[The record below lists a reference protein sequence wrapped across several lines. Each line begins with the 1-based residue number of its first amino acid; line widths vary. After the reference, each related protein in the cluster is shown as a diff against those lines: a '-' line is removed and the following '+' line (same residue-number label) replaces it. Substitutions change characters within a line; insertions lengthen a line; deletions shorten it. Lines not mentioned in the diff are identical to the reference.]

1 MKKRYL
7 LPLLAMLLLCACQE
21 NTVVPANPEGTAEAS
36 QTKEPASLPAEGFW
50 TPVDG
55 ETVDWTWH
63 GQELVIPY
71 DETAFQNAPD
81 RAELTD
87 PESLRMREAIQVTA
101 QTATVDGQKVVY
113 GDRGG
118 SQKQRM
124 TGDGKVLISKG
135 FTQLWVTTTQGS
147 WQESDYCNLNHDL
160 ILSPDE
166 SRLAY
171 SSGIEEQTAFD
182 WQVYQCDLASCQTVQ
197 LTDDP
202 YYSYEV
208 LGYLDDETILC
219 LRTARND
226 LGGRALVA
234 VDAAGEKKLLSLA
247 GNTTAACQGGSVLCL
262 GGSEDVLYRW
272 SDRDTLERVGSLPES
287 GLPVYWASTP
297 LSPTGDLAAWVFSVA
312 GGELQLLLIDPATG
326 HRTAAALPAW
336 ERTPEEAKIFWQDE
350 TTLLVQLSD
359 EEDGVTHTAAWSYTL
374 PA

>member
-1 MKKRYL
+1 MRKRYV

-21 NTVVPANPEGTAEAS
+21 NTVVPANTEGTAERP
-36 QTKEPASLPAEGFW
+36 QTAEAAAPAAGYW

-63 GQELVIPY
+63 GQELVLPY
-71 DETAFQNAPD
+71 DQTAFQSAPD
-81 RAELTD
+81 RVELTD

-113 GDRGG
+113 GDLGG

-124 TGDGKVLISKG
+124 TSDGKVLISKG

-171 SSGIEEQTAFD
+171 SSGIEEKTAFD
-182 WQVYQCDLASCQTVQ
+182 WQVYQCDLASRRTVQ

-202 YYSYEV
+202 AYSYEV

-234 VDAAGEKKLLSLA
+234 VDTAGEKKLLSLV
-247 GNTTAACQGGSVLCL
+247 GSTTAECQGGSVLCL

-287 GLPVYWASTP
+287 GLPVYWCSTP
-297 LSPTGDLAAWVFSVA
+297 LSPTGDLVAWVFSVG
-312 GGELQLLLIDPATG
+312 GGEPHLLLIDPATG
-326 HRTAAALPAW
+326 HRMAAALPAW
-336 ERTPEEAKIFWQDE
+336 ERTPEEAKVFWQDE
-350 TTLLVQLSD
+350 KTLLLRLSD

>member
-1 MKKRYL
+1 MKKRYVF
-7 LPLLAMLLLCACQE
+7 PLLAALLLCACQE
-21 NTVVPANPEGTAEAS
+21 NTVVPDNTEGTAAS
-36 QTKEPASLPAEGFW
+36 QTKQATPPPAAGTWKPVEAE
-50 TPVDG
+50 
-55 ETVDWTWH
+55 EVDWIWH

-71 DETAFQNAPD
+71 DQEAFQAAED

-87 PESLRMREAIQVTA
+87 PESLRMRDAIHVTA

-113 GDRGG
+113 GDLGG

-124 TGDGKVLISKG
+124 TSDGKVLISKG

-160 ILSPDE
+160 ILSSDE

-171 SSGIEEQTAFD
+171 SSGIEEKTAFD
-182 WQVYQCDLASCQTVQ
+182 WQVYQCDLASRQTVQ

-234 VDAAGEKKLLSLA
+234 VDTAGEKKLLSLA
-247 GNTTAACQGGSVLCL
+247 GSTTAECQGGSVLCL

-287 GLPVYWASTP
+287 GLPVYWCSTP
-297 LSPTGDLAAWVFSVA
+297 LSPTGDLVAWVFSVG
-312 GGELQLLLIDPATG
+312 GGEPHLLLIDPATG

-336 ERTPEEAKIFWQDE
+336 ERTPEEAKVFWQDE
-350 TTLLVQLSD
+350 KTLLLRLSD

>member
-1 MKKRYL
+1 MKKRYV
-7 LPLLAMLLLCACQE
+7 LPLLAALLLCACQE
-21 NTVVPANPEGTAEAS
+21 NTVVPDNTEGTAAS
-36 QTKEPASLPAEGFW
+36 QTKQATPPPAAGTWKPVEAE
-50 TPVDG
+50 
-55 ETVDWTWH
+55 EVDWIWH

-71 DETAFQNAPD
+71 DQEAFQAAED

-87 PESLRMREAIQVTA
+87 PESLRMRDAIHVTA

-113 GDRGG
+113 GDLGG

-124 TGDGKVLISKG
+124 TSDGKVLISKG

-171 SSGIEEQTAFD
+171 SSGIEEKTAFD
-182 WQVYQCDLASCQTVQ
+182 WQVYQCDLASRQTVQ

-234 VDAAGEKKLLSLA
+234 VDTAGEKKLLSLV
-247 GNTTAACQGGSVLCL
+247 GSTTAECQGGSVLCL

-287 GLPVYWASTP
+287 GLPVYWCSTP
-297 LSPTGDLAAWVFSVA
+297 LSPTGDLVAWVFSVG
-312 GGELQLLLIDPATG
+312 GGEPHLLLIDPATG

-336 ERTPEEAKIFWQDE
+336 ERTPEEAKVFWQDE
-350 TTLLVQLSD
+350 KTLLLRLSD

>member
-1 MKKRYL
+1 MKKRYV

-21 NTVVPANPEGTAEAS
+21 DTVVPANTEGTAERP
-36 QTKEPASLPAEGFW
+36 QTAEAAAPAAGSW

-71 DETAFQNAPD
+71 DEAAFQAAAD

-87 PESLRMREAIQVTA
+87 PESVRMKQAIQVTG

-124 TGDGKVLISKG
+124 TSDGKVLISKG

-171 SSGIEEQTAFD
+171 SSG
-182 WQVYQCDLASCQTVQ
+182 SRKRRP
-197 LTDDP
+197 LTGRSISVTWP
-202 YYSYEV
+202 A
-208 LGYLDDETILC
+208 
-219 LRTARND
+219 AR
-226 LGGRALVA
+226 RC
-234 VDAAGEKKLLSLA
+234 S
-247 GNTTAACQGGSVLCL
+247 
-262 GGSEDVLYRW
+262 
-272 SDRDTLERVGSLPES
+272 
-287 GLPVYWASTP
+287 
-297 LSPTGDLAAWVFSVA
+297 
-312 GGELQLLLIDPATG
+312 
-326 HRTAAALPAW
+326 
-336 ERTPEEAKIFWQDE
+336 
-350 TTLLVQLSD
+350 
-359 EEDGVTHTAAWSYTL
+359 
-374 PA
+374 

>member
-1 MKKRYL
+1 MKKRYV
-7 LPLLAMLLLCACQE
+7 LPLLAALLLCACQE
-21 NTVVPANPEGTAEAS
+21 NTVVPANTEGTAETP
-36 QTKEPASLPAEGFW
+36 QTPETAAPAAGTW

-55 ETVDWTWH
+55 ETVDWSWH

-71 DETAFQNAPD
+71 DQTAFQNAPD

-87 PESLRMREAIQVTA
+87 PESLRMQQAIQVTA
-101 QTATVDGQKVVY
+101 QTATVDGETVAY

-135 FTQLWVTTTQGS
+135 FTQLWVTTPEGS
-147 WQESDYCNLNHDL
+147 WQESDYCNLYHDL

-171 SSGIEEQTAFD
+171 SSGIEEKTAFD
-182 WQVYQCDLASCQTVQ
+182 WQVYQCDLASRQTVQ

-208 LGYLDDETILC
+208 LGYLDNETILC

-234 VDAAGEKKLLSLA
+234 VDTAGEKKLLSLVES
-247 GNTTAACQGGSVLCL
+247 TTAECQGGSVLCL

-287 GLPVYWASTP
+287 GLPVYWCSTP
-297 LSPTGDLAAWVFSVA
+297 LSPTGDLVAWVFSV
-312 GGELQLLLIDPATG
+312 GGGAPQLLLIDPATG
-326 HRTAAALPAW
+326 DRTAAALPAW
-336 ERTPEEAKIFWQDE
+336 ERTPEEAKVFWQDE
-350 TTLLVQLSD
+350 TTLLLRLSD
-359 EEDGVTHTAAWSYTL
+359 EEDGVTHTTAWSYTL

>member
-1 MKKRYL
+1 MKKRYVF
-7 LPLLAMLLLCACQE
+7 PLLAALLLCACQE
-21 NTVVPANPEGTAEAS
+21 NTVVPDNTEGTAAS
-36 QTKEPASLPAEGFW
+36 QTKQATPPPAAGTWKPVEAE
-50 TPVDG
+50 
-55 ETVDWTWH
+55 EVDWIWH

-71 DETAFQNAPD
+71 DQEAFQAAED

-87 PESLRMREAIQVTA
+87 PESLRMRDAIHVTA

-113 GDRGG
+113 GDLGG

-124 TGDGKVLISKG
+124 TSDGKVLISKG

-171 SSGIEEQTAFD
+171 SSGIEEKTAFD
-182 WQVYQCDLASCQTVQ
+182 WQVYQCDLASRQTVQ

-234 VDAAGEKKLLSLA
+234 VDTAGEKKLLSLV
-247 GNTTAACQGGSVLCL
+247 GSTTAECQGGSVLCL

-287 GLPVYWASTP
+287 GLPVYWCSTP
-297 LSPTGDLAAWVFSVA
+297 LSPTGDLVAWVFSVG
-312 GGELQLLLIDPATG
+312 GGEPHLLLIDPATG

-336 ERTPEEAKIFWQDE
+336 ERTPEEAKVFWQDE
-350 TTLLVQLSD
+350 KTLLLRLSD

>member
-1 MKKRYL
+1 MKKRYVF
-7 LPLLAMLLLCACQE
+7 PLLAALLLCACQE
-21 NTVVPANPEGTAEAS
+21 NTVVPDNTEGTAAS
-36 QTKEPASLPAEGFW
+36 QTKQATPPPAAGTWKPVEAE
-50 TPVDG
+50 
-55 ETVDWTWH
+55 EVDWIWH
-63 GQELVIPY
+63 GQDLVIPY
-71 DETAFQNAPD
+71 DQEAFQAAED

-87 PESLRMREAIQVTA
+87 PESLRMRDAIHVTA

-113 GDRGG
+113 GDLGG

-124 TGDGKVLISKG
+124 TSDGKVLISKG

-171 SSGIEEQTAFD
+171 SSGIEEKTAFD
-182 WQVYQCDLASCQTVQ
+182 WQVYQCDLASRQTVQ

-234 VDAAGEKKLLSLA
+234 VDTAGEKKLLSLV
-247 GNTTAACQGGSVLCL
+247 GSTTAECQGGSVLCL
-262 GGSEDVLYRW
+262 GGREDVLYRW

-287 GLPVYWASTP
+287 GLPVYWCSTP
-297 LSPTGDLAAWVFSVA
+297 LSPTGDLVAWVFSVG
-312 GGELQLLLIDPATG
+312 GGEPHLLLIDPATG

-336 ERTPEEAKIFWQDE
+336 ERTPEEAKVFWQDE
-350 TTLLVQLSD
+350 KTLLLRLSD

>member
-1 MKKRYL
+1 MKKRYV
-7 LPLLAMLLLCACQE
+7 LPLLAALLLCACQE
-21 NTVVPANPEGTAEAS
+21 NTVVPANTEGTAETP
-36 QTKEPASLPAEGFW
+36 QTPETAAPAAGTW

-55 ETVDWTWH
+55 ETVDWSWH

-71 DETAFQNAPD
+71 DQTAFQNAPD

-87 PESLRMREAIQVTA
+87 PESLRMQQAIQVTA
-101 QTATVDGQKVVY
+101 QTATVDGETVVY

-135 FTQLWVTTTQGS
+135 FTQLWVTTPEGS
-147 WQESDYCNLNHDL
+147 WQESDYCNLYHDL

-171 SSGIEEQTAFD
+171 SSGIEEKTAFD
-182 WQVYQCDLASCQTVQ
+182 WQVYQCDLASRQTVQ

-208 LGYLDDETILC
+208 LGYLDNETILC

-234 VDAAGEKKLLSLA
+234 VDTTGEKKLLSLVEYA
-247 GNTTAACQGGSVLCL
+247 TAQCQGGSVLCL
-262 GGSEDVLYRW
+262 GGGEDVLYRW

-287 GLPVYWASTP
+287 GLPVYWCSTP
-297 LSPTGDLAAWVFSVA
+297 LSPTGDLVAWVFSV
-312 GGELQLLLIDPATG
+312 GGGAPQLLLIDPATG
-326 HRTAAALPAW
+326 DRTAAALPAW
-336 ERTPEEAKIFWQDE
+336 ERTPEEAKVFWQDE
-350 TTLLVQLSD
+350 TTLLLRLSD
-359 EEDGVTHTAAWSYTL
+359 EEDGVTHTTAWSYTL

>member
-7 LPLLAMLLLCACQE
+7 LPLLAALLLCACQE

-36 QTKEPASLPAEGFW
+36 QTKEPASLPAEGTW

-55 ETVDWTWH
+55 EEVDWTWH

-71 DETAFQNAPD
+71 DQEAFQSAPD

-87 PESLRMREAIQVTA
+87 PESLRMREAMEVTA

-135 FTQLWVTTTQGS
+135 FTQLWVATPEGS

-166 SRLAY
+166 RRLAY
-171 SSGIEEQTAFD
+171 SSGIEEKTAFD
-182 WQVYQCDLASCQTVQ
+182 WQVYQCDLASRQTVQ

-202 YYSYEV
+202 AYSYEV
-208 LGYLDDETILC
+208 VGYLDDETVLC
-219 LRTARND
+219 LRTARSG
-226 LGGRALVA
+226 LGGRALVG
-234 VDAAGEKKLLSLA
+234 VDETGEETLLSLSD
-247 GNTTAACQGGSVLCL
+247 TATVQSRGSSVLCL

-272 SDRDTLERVGSLPES
+272 SDRDTLERVGSLPEN
-287 GLPVYWASTP
+287 GLPVHWSGSP
-297 LSPTGDLAAWVFSVA
+297 LSPSGDRAAWIFSA
-312 GGELQLLLIDPATG
+312 GGSEPQLLLIDPATG
-326 HRTAAALPAW
+326 QRTAAALPQW
-336 ERTPEEAKIFWQDE
+336 ERTPEDVTAFWQDE

-359 EEDGVTHTAAWSYTL
+359 EEDDVLYTAAWSYTL

>member
-1 MKKRYL
+1 MKKRYVF
-7 LPLLAMLLLCACQE
+7 PLLAALLLCACQE
-21 NTVVPANPEGTAEAS
+21 NTVVPDNTEGTAAS
-36 QTKEPASLPAEGFW
+36 QTKQATPPPAAGTWKPVEAE
-50 TPVDG
+50 
-55 ETVDWTWH
+55 EVDWIWH

-71 DETAFQNAPD
+71 DQEAFQAAEN

-87 PESLRMREAIQVTA
+87 PESLRMRDAIHVTA

-113 GDRGG
+113 GDLGG

-124 TGDGKVLISKG
+124 TSDGKVLISKG

-171 SSGIEEQTAFD
+171 SSGIEEKTAFD
-182 WQVYQCDLASCQTVQ
+182 WQVYQCDLASRQTVQ

-234 VDAAGEKKLLSLA
+234 VDTAGEKKLLSLA
-247 GNTTAACQGGSVLCL
+247 GSTTAECQGGSVLCL

-287 GLPVYWASTP
+287 GLPVYWCSTP
-297 LSPTGDLAAWVFSVA
+297 LSPTGDLVAWVFSVG
-312 GGELQLLLIDPATG
+312 GGEPHLLLIDPATG

-336 ERTPEEAKIFWQDE
+336 ERTPEEAKVFWQDE
-350 TTLLVQLSD
+350 KTLLLRLSD

>member
-1 MKKRYL
+1 MKKRYVF
-7 LPLLAMLLLCACQE
+7 PLLAALLLCACQE
-21 NTVVPANPEGTAEAS
+21 NTVVPDNTEGTAAS
-36 QTKEPASLPAEGFW
+36 QTKQATPPPAAGTWKPVEAE
-50 TPVDG
+50 
-55 ETVDWTWH
+55 EVDWIWH

-71 DETAFQNAPD
+71 DQEAFQAAED

-87 PESLRMREAIQVTA
+87 PESLRMRDAIHVTA

-113 GDRGG
+113 GDLGG

-124 TGDGKVLISKG
+124 TSDGKVLISKG

-171 SSGIEEQTAFD
+171 SSGIEEKTAFD
-182 WQVYQCDLASCQTVQ
+182 WQVYQCDLASRQTVQ

-234 VDAAGEKKLLSLA
+234 VDTAGEKKLLSLA
-247 GNTTAACQGGSVLCL
+247 GSTTAECQGGSVLCL

-287 GLPVYWASTP
+287 GLPVYWCSTP
-297 LSPTGDLAAWVFSVA
+297 LSPTGDLVAWVFSVG
-312 GGELQLLLIDPATG
+312 GGEPHLLLIDPATG

-336 ERTPEEAKIFWQDE
+336 ERTPEEAKVFWQDE
-350 TTLLVQLSD
+350 KTLLLRLSD